1 MLELLLFGT
10 AAMDKII
17 QNRIFRPD
25 AEWVDNGVVLHNSFW
40 KTTLIISSF
49 YCHRTR
55 FACAWRTM
63 LIIVDEPL
71 ENEVDNL
78 SINVKI
84 PGCLASCSPFVWWN
98 SHLDW

>member
-49 YCHRTR
+49 LLPPNAFRVRVAHH
-55 FACAWRTM
+55 
-63 LIIVDEPL
+63 VDY
-71 ENEVDNL
+71 
-78 SINVKI
+78 S
-84 PGCLASCSPFVWWN
+84 
-98 SHLDW
+98 